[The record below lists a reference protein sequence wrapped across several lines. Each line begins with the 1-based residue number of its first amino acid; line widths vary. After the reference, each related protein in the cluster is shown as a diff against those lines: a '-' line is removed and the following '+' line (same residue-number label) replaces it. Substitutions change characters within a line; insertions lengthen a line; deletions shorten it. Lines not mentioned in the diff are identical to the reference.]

1 MGILQ
6 AKFGIPTYTLHSM
19 RQQKER
25 VANLVMFNNVMFNNV
40 MFNNVYNKVLV
51 ANNVASKGLDIS
63 EFNLEVNHNIPSG
76 KLI

>member
-19 RQQKER
+19 RQKKER
-25 VANLVMFNNVMFNNV
+25 VANLVMFNNV

>member
-19 RQQKER
+19 RQHKER
-25 VANLVMFNNVMFNNV
+25 VASLV

>member
-25 VANLVMFNNVMFNNV
+25 VANLVMFNNV
-40 MFNNVYNKVLV
+40 YNKVLV
-51 ANNVASKGLDIS
+51 ANDVASKGLDIS

>member
-6 AKFGIPTYTLHSM
+6 AQFGIPTYTLHSM

-40 MFNNVYNKVLV
+40 YNKVLV
-51 ANNVASKGLDIS
+51 ANDVASKGLDIS

>member
-25 VANLVMFNNVMFNNV
+25 VANLV